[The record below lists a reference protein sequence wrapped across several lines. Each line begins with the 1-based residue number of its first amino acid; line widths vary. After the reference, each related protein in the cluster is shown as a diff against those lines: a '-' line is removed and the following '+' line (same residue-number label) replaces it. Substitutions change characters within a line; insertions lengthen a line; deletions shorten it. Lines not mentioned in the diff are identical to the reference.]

1 MPFSGPGCYHFNI
14 FFVGWKFGLIYLLI
28 FLVAIFCA
36 SFFVLT
42 EFYLRVQ
49 HNIDGNAKAINEIKN
64 EIKINAENKI
74 NEIGRVADEIK
85 KTEANIGDKLNGER
99 ELYEEVVDFFD
110 NLLNYLEENKQEV
123 ANLGAN
129 LGEKADK
136 RNNETDKKIE
146 GLNQKIEESKD
157 SHNKMQNKMVV
168 LLQQILEHQIDKK
181 IEGLNQKIEESKD
194 SHNKMQ
200 NKMVVLLQQ
209 ILEHQEDQTNFLKE
223 EIRKLKNEHPRETP
237 AK

>member
-1 MPFSGPGCYHFNI
+1 MDKEKKFQLCLLAGLAAIILIS

-28 FLVAIFCA
+28 FLVTIFCA

-49 HNIDGNAKAINEIKN
+49 HNIDGKAKAINEINKEN
-64 EIKINAENKI
+64 IINKI
-74 NEIGRVADEIK
+74 NEIGRVTDEIK
-85 KTEANIGDKLNGER
+85 KAEADISDKLNGER

-110 NLLNYLEENKQEV
+110 NLLNYLEENK
-123 ANLGAN
+123 
-129 LGEKADK
+129 
-136 RNNETDKKIE
+136 
-146 GLNQKIEESKD
+146 
-157 SHNKMQNKMVV
+157 
-168 LLQQILEHQIDKK
+168 IDKK

-223 EIRKLKNEHPRETP
+223 EINKLKNEHPRETP

>member
-1 MPFSGPGCYHFNI
+1 MIMDKEKKFQLYVLAGLTAVILIS

-36 SFFVLT
+36 SFFVLI

-49 HNIDGNAKAINEIKN
+49 HNIDDNAKIINEIKN
-64 EIKINAENKI
+64 EIENKIENKIEINKENIINRI

-85 KTEANIGDKLNGER
+85 KAEADISDKINGER

-110 NLLNYLEENKQEV
+110 NLLNYLEENK
-123 ANLGAN
+123 
-129 LGEKADK
+129 
-136 RNNETDKKIE
+136 
-146 GLNQKIEESKD
+146 
-157 SHNKMQNKMVV
+157 
-168 LLQQILEHQIDKK
+168 IDKK

>member
-1 MPFSGPGCYHFNI
+1 MDKEKKFQLCLLAGLAAIILIS
-14 FFVGWKFGLIYLLI
+14 FFVGWKFGLIYPLI

-49 HNIDGNAKAINEIKN
+49 HNIDGNAKAINEIR
-64 EIKINAENKI
+64 IDAENIINKI

-85 KTEANIGDKLNGER
+85 KAEADINNKLNGER
-99 ELYEEVVDFFD
+99 ELYEEVVDFFE

-146 GLNQKIEESKD
+146 EL
-157 SHNKMQNKMVV
+157 NKMQ
-168 LLQQILEHQIDKK
+168 DK
-181 IEGLNQKIEESKD
+181 I
-194 SHNKMQ
+194 
-200 NKMVVLLQQ
+200 VVLLQQ

-223 EIRKLKNEHPRETP
+223 EINKLKNEHPRETP

>member
-49 HNIDGNAKAINEIKN
+49 HNIDGNAKAINEIR
-64 EIKINAENKI
+64 IDAENIINKI

-85 KTEANIGDKLNGER
+85 KAEADINNKLNGER
-99 ELYEEVVDFFD
+99 ELYEEVVDFFE

-146 GLNQKIEESKD
+146 EL
-157 SHNKMQNKMVV
+157 NKMQ
-168 LLQQILEHQIDKK
+168 DK
-181 IEGLNQKIEESKD
+181 I
-194 SHNKMQ
+194 
-200 NKMVVLLQQ
+200 VVLLQQ

-223 EIRKLKNEHPRETP
+223 EINKLKNEHPRETP

>member
-1 MPFSGPGCYHFNI
+1 MDKEKKFQLCLLAGLAAIILIS
-14 FFVGWKFGLIYLLI
+14 FFVGWKFGLIYPLI

-36 SFFVLT
+36 SFFALI

-49 HNIDGNAKAINEIKN
+49 HNIDGNAKAINEINKEN
-64 EIKINAENKI
+64 IIDKINK
-74 NEIGRVADEIK
+74 IGRVADEIK
-85 KTEANIGDKLNGER
+85 KAEADISDKINGER
-99 ELYEEVVDFFD
+99 GLYEEVVDFFD

-168 LLQQILEHQIDKK
+168 LLQQILEHQ
-181 IEGLNQKIEESKD
+181 
-194 SHNKMQ
+194 
-200 NKMVVLLQQ
+200 
-209 ILEHQEDQTNFLKE
+209 EDQTNFLKE

>member
-1 MPFSGPGCYHFNI
+1 MNMDKEKKFQLCLLAGLAAIILIS

-36 SFFVLT
+36 SFFALI

-85 KTEANIGDKLNGER
+85 KAEANIGDKLNGER
-99 ELYEEVVDFFD
+99 ELYEEVVDFFE

-146 GLNQKIEESKD
+146 EL
-157 SHNKMQNKMVV
+157 NKMQ
-168 LLQQILEHQIDKK
+168 DK
-181 IEGLNQKIEESKD
+181 I
-194 SHNKMQ
+194 
-200 NKMVVLLQQ
+200 VVLLQQ

-223 EIRKLKNEHPRETP
+223 EINKLKNEHPRETP